1 MPARQ
6 AGGAGGAFCLCC
18 GLFWFSGTEIGSR
31 RPKNRGPRDP
41 RNRINGGSTSV
52 ASMRPAALKYC
63 ATLVLLEL
71 LLAAAAAALL
81 LHPPHRNTQVL
92 HNNKIDRLQA
102 KQLYV

>member
-1 MPARQ
+1 M
-6 AGGAGGAFCLCC
+6 
-18 GLFWFSGTEIGSR
+18 
-31 RPKNRGPRDP
+31 
-41 RNRINGGSTSV
+41 